1 MKKIGKVADGVTAAR
16 MHQGAARPQ
25 RSALASVALMLGLAL
40 VSLLAACSEQ
50 PQTATTRKAD
60 DKPWD
65 SKSTAYPAAGWKAG
79 DAAGWEQQIRA
90 RTQAQNEYARAP
102 AKP

>member
-1 MKKIGKVADGVTAAR
+1 MKKLGKAAGGVTVVGV
-16 MHQGAARPQ
+16 HQGAARPP
-25 RSALASVALMLGLAL
+25 RPAPAFVALVLGLAL
-40 VSLLAACSEQ
+40 SGLLAACSEQ

-60 DKPWD
+60 DKPW
-65 SKSTAYPAAGWKAG
+65 SGASTAFTATGWKAG

-90 RTQAQNEYARAP
+90 RTQAQNEYVRAP

>member
-1 MKKIGKVADGVTAAR
+1 MKKLGKVAGGVTVVGV
-16 MHQGAARPQ
+16 HQGAARPP
-25 RSALASVALMLGLAL
+25 AFVALVLGLAL
-40 VSLLAACSEQ
+40 TSFLAACSEQ

-65 SKSTAYPAAGWKAG
+65 SKSTAYTAAGWKAG
-79 DAAGWEQQIRA
+79 DVAGWEQQIRA
-90 RTQAQNEYARAP
+90 RTQAQNEYVRAP

>member
-1 MKKIGKVADGVTAAR
+1 MKKLGKAAGGVTAVR
-16 MHQGAARPQ
+16 VHQGAARPP
-25 RSALASVALMLGLAL
+25 RPAPAFVALMLGLAL
-40 VSLLAACSEQ
+40 TSLLAACSEQ

-65 SKSTAYPAAGWKAG
+65 SKSTAYTEAGWKAG

-90 RTQAQNEYARAP
+90 RTQSQNDYTRAP
-102 AKP
+102 SKP